1 MIARLEG
8 VLREKRPTAVL
19 VDVGG
24 VGYEVFVPLSTF
36 DALPDEGK
44 VVALRIHTHVRED
57 ALQLFGFAS
66 ELERRLFELLIRT
79 SGVGPRL
86 AQTILSGMAP
96 ADLMA
101 ALRAGDVAAL
111 RAVPGLGAKK
121 AERLVVE
128 LRDRLDEL
136 EPGPGVGA
144 ARSRTAGSDP
154 LADQALSALQNLGY
168 PGPQAER
175 LVDRARAELGA
186 EARLEDLLRRA
197 LRGAAR

>member
-19 VDVGG
+19 IDVGG

-79 SGVGPRL
+79 NGVGPRL

-96 ADLMA
+96 ADLVG

-128 LRDRLDEL
+128 LRDRLGEL
-136 EPGPGVGA
+136 EPA
-144 ARSRTAGSDP
+144 AAATSLRSRPVEGDP
-154 LADQALSALQNLGY
+154 VAAQAVSALLNLGY
-168 PGPQAER
+168 PRPQAER
-175 LVDRARAELGA
+175 LVERAREELGG
-186 EARLEDLLRRA
+186 EASLEDLLRRA
-197 LRGAAR
+197 LRGAVR